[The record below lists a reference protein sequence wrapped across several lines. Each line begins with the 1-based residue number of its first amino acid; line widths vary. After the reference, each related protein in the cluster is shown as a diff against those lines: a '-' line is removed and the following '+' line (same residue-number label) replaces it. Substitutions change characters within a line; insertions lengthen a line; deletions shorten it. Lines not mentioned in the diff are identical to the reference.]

1 MKTSIANAKRY
12 KAFQNNN
19 SSILIPPNINSK
31 NNQKPPKL
39 SNNKLVTELRNYQ
52 MI

>member
-12 KAFQNNN
+12 KAFLNN
-19 SSILIPPNINSK
+19 SSILIPPNINYK

-39 SNNKLVTELRNYQ
+39 SNNKLVTELKNYQ

>member
-1 MKTSIANAKRY
+1 MKTLIANAKRY
-12 KAFQNNN
+12 KAFQNN
-19 SSILIPPNINSK
+19 SSILIPQNINSK

>member
-1 MKTSIANAKRY
+1 MKTLIANAKRY
-12 KAFQNNN
+12 KAFQNN

-39 SNNKLVTELRNYQ
+39 SNNKLVTKLRNYQ